1 MKLKKGQKLKL
12 DIYYHE
18 HDLEAT
24 ASLTWS
30 RSGGIF
36 VPIQADWQGE
46 ASWKRTTQCFTYRGN
61 ATYVIDFK
69 RPMTTHTIKS
79 YPVQLSKDAKI
90 TLLGCKGELPW
101 TQKEFGD
108 LTIDLGGIDPDEL
121 DKLDHAWVFR
131 IDNWK

>member
-30 RSGGIF
+30 RSGGVF
-36 VPIQADWQGE
+36 VPIQADWEGK
-46 ASWKRTTQCFTYRGN
+46 ATWKRTTQCFTYRSN

-90 TLLGCKGELPW
+90 TLLGCNRERPGHRKSLA
-101 TQKEFGD
+101 TS
-108 LTIDLGGIDPDEL
+108 
-121 DKLDHAWVFR
+121 R
-131 IDNWK
+131 